1 MAGSQKIVSLTL
13 IGIIIAEFIIFVAI
27 YFKVLNAEDWVEL
40 IANHLI
46 LIAAILSNF
55 HLATRARG
63 YESNSPV
70 KKYMMNLSLFFI
82 PVAIFSIV
90 YIVSI
95 YFVVFVHQD
104 FFTFINTYYK
114 DIEFYFFGSSIQV
127 RIPFNSMVL
136 FLLVIAGLIFLI
148 YPIEHYVKQLKLP
161 WHTMTNTMILV
172 LGILLWIPALV
183 DNQTLVSIT
192 LCIVVIILFINVIFL
207 FWTYFAVAVKAPPSP
222 LKTGGYFIAF
232 ALFMFI
238 FSWLSAV
245 FIKDLI
251 ATLWLAETVTYI
263 IASSPIILINIG
275 FYILRPIQM

>member
-1 MAGSQKIVSLTL
+1 
-13 IGIIIAEFIIFVAI
+13 
-27 YFKVLNAEDWVEL
+27 
-40 IANHLI
+40 
-46 LIAAILSNF
+46 
-55 HLATRARG
+55 
-63 YESNSPV
+63 
-70 KKYMMNLSLFFI
+70 
-82 PVAIFSIV
+82 
-90 YIVSI
+90 
-95 YFVVFVHQD
+95 
-104 FFTFINTYYK
+104 
-114 DIEFYFFGSSIQV
+114 
-127 RIPFNSMVL
+127 MVL

-161 WHTMTNTMILV
+161 WHAMTNTMILV

-232 ALFMFI
+232 PLFMFI

>member
-1 MAGSQKIVSLTL
+1 M
-13 IGIIIAEFIIFVAI
+13 
-27 YFKVLNAEDWVEL
+27 
-40 IANHLI
+40 
-46 LIAAILSNF
+46 
-55 HLATRARG
+55 
-63 YESNSPV
+63 
-70 KKYMMNLSLFFI
+70 
-82 PVAIFSIV
+82 
-90 YIVSI
+90 
-95 YFVVFVHQD
+95 VFVHQD

-192 LCIVVIILFINVIFL
+192 FCIVVIILFINVIFL

-232 ALFMFI
+232 RSIYVHF
-238 FSWLSAV
+238 
-245 FIKDLI
+245 
-251 ATLWLAETVTYI
+251 
-263 IASSPIILINIG
+263 
-275 FYILRPIQM
+275 